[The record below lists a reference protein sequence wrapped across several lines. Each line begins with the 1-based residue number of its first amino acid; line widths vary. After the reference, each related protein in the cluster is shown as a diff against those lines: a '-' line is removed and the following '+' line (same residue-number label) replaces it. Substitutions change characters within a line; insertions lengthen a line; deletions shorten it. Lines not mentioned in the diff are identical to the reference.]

1 MQMQLDN
8 PILSIGQQGFESI
21 NDIIGVFSPNHN

>member
-21 NDIIGVFSPNHN
+21 NDIIGVFSVST